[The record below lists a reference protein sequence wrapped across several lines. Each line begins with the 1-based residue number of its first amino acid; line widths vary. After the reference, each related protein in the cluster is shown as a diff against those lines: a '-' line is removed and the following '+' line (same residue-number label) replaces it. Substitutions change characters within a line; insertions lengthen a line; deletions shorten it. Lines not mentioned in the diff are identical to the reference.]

1 MFSKIVL
8 EPCLSK
14 RTLAQVLMTSILLVS
29 SVLHLQYPR
38 LVHCCW
44 VGLPLRIICKLDIF
58 LFGHFLVEAF
68 GADVFQHRYYF
79 HFLWHLERVYM
90 YVCVCTHIYSYVFI
104 YKLLWIMIWFHTV
117 RLVEHGLLDE
127 LIGITT
133 QQCLV
138 D

>member
-1 MFSKIVL
+1 MHLWVCPHPNYFPHWVSMFSKIVL

-38 LVHCCW
+38 LVHCYW

-58 LFGHFLVEAF
+58 LLAHFLVEAF

-79 HFLWHLERVYM
+79 LFLWHLERVYM
-90 YVCVCTHIYSYVFI
+90 CVCLCVCVCIFI
-104 YKLLWIMIWFHTV
+104 VM
-117 RLVEHGLLDE
+117 
-127 LIGITT
+127 
-133 QQCLV
+133 CLSINYYGSWYGSIE
-138 D
+138 